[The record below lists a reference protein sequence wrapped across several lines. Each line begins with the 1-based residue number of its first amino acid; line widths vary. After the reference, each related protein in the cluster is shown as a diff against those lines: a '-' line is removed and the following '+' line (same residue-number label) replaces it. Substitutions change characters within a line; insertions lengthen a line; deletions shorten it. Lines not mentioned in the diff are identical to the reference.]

1 MSDTYSP
8 FVKFTYT
15 LLDLEGRPQKKSWML
30 ISDSHDLEIEKGLFM
45 GRNRLVNND
54 CVVIYGNTNQ
64 QDTCIKWELK
74 RSV

>member
-1 MSDTYSP
+1 
-8 FVKFTYT
+8 
-15 LLDLEGRPQKKSWML
+15 ML
-30 ISDSHDLEIEKGLFM
+30 ISDSHNLEIEKGLFM
-45 GRNRLVNND
+45 GRNKVVSND